1 MECVENCSEVQFV
14 GLKFD
19 FVFDK
24 QSYNDNKLILPLTAN
39 EILKWKQ
46 LRLLERS

>member
-1 MECVENCSEVQFV
+1 MECVKKYSEVELV
-14 GLKFD
+14 GLKLD

-39 EILKWKQ
+39 EILK
-46 LRLLERS
+46 